1 MQDNQIFCRRCNSAA
16 SSRAGY
22 VGKEQRYKCKD
33 CGYHFTMNRRGFSP
47 EIKRLAI
54 HLYLEGMGFRAIGRI
69 LGVSDVAVAKWI
81 APGRDH
87 LDPLRKKNLRMD
99 ELNKYQHFF
108 ITREIYNKYGWLLIG
123 TEDNAGEC
131 LLGSYTLGNYKLY

>member
-1 MQDNQIFCRRCNSAA
+1 MQDKKIFCSRCNSVDFTK
-16 SSRAGY
+16 AGF
-22 VGKEQRYKCKD
+22 VSGVQRYRCRD
-33 CGYHFTMNRRGFSP
+33 CGYHFTTNKRGFSP
-47 EIKRLAI
+47 EIKRIAV

-69 LGVSDVAVAKWI
+69 LGVSDVAIAKWI

-87 LDPLRKKNLRMD
+87 LDPLRKQNLKMD

-123 TEDNAGEC
+123 TEENAGVC
-131 LLGSYTLGNYKLY
+131 LLGSYTLGICKLY